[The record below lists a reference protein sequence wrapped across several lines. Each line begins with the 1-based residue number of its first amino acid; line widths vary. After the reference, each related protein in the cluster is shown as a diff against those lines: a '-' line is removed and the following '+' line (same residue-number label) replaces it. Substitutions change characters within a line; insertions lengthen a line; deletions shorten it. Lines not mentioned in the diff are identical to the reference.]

1 MIIQVTANLK
11 LDNYVVIKAGR
22 YDDRN
27 VPFHPRLYEFI
38 EKGSRHIKVIQADK
52 KEVAQ
57 EDAPAETMVDE
68 GEDVTELG
76 DEKPKKSSAKKKS
89 STSKRSRKSE

>member
-1 MIIQVTANLK
+1 MIIQITANLK
-11 LDNYVVIKAGR
+11 LDNNVVIKAGR

-27 VPFHPRLYEFI
+27 VPFHPKVYEFI
-38 EKGSRHIKVIQADK
+38 KKGSRHIKVVQADK
-52 KEVAQ
+52 KEVVQ

-76 DEKPKKSSAKKKS
+76 NEKPKKSSTRKKS
-89 STSKRSRKSE
+89 STAKRKKSE